1 MFQAEDVLADETAAP
16 VRGGDETVL
25 VVEDDDEVR
34 ETAVGLLT
42 DLGYRVLKAR
52 EATGAL
58 SIIESGVP
66 IDVLLT
72 DVVMPGPL
80 RSPELARQ
88 AKERLPGLV
97 VLFTSGYTENAIV
110 HGGRLDR
117 GVEPLS
123 KPCTREALARK
134 IRHVL
139 ANPQQGVLAEAVP
152 LAQTPVAVA
161 VQAPRPGT
169 VLLVEDDEF
178 IRETLA
184 ELLGISG
191 HAVLQAPSAL
201 EALAAH
207 PVDVLVTDVGLPK
220 ISGIELAREALGWQ
234 PTLAVI
240 VATGDP
246 AGPAKAGLKPAAV
259 LVKPFSPGELALE
272 RVVANALSDERHC

>member
-1 MFQAEDVLADETAAP
+1 MTDSGPQY
-16 VRGGDETVL
+16 TV
-25 VVEDDDEVR
+25 
-34 ETAVGLLT
+34 A
-42 DLGYRVLKAR
+42 
-52 EATGAL
+52 
-58 SIIESGVP
+58 GVFHHMY
-66 IDVLLT
+66 VAN
-72 DVVMPGPL
+72 G
-80 RSPELARQ
+80 
-88 AKERLPGLV
+88 ER
-97 VLFTSGYTENAIV
+97 FHFS
-110 HGGRLDR
+110 
-117 GVEPLS
+117 
-123 KPCTREALARK
+123 
-134 IRHVL
+134 
-139 ANPQQGVLAEAVP
+139 
-152 LAQTPVAVA
+152 
-161 VQAPRPGT
+161 
-169 VLLVEDDEF
+169 
-178 IRETLA
+178 ETLA